1 MRVGVAYILLGF
13 LACVVACLAVGLATV
28 RACRIGLSRLESICL
43 GYAVGAALLSTF
55 TLAIGSLWIARRG
68 VFLAIAA
75 LAAITCWRLAPWVR
89 SLKPARLDSVPVFF
103 RWLFLAAYVVYGA
116 FYFRHAL
123 APEISPDG
131 GTYHLGLVNLWNH
144 AHGLPRI
151 VDMYAAMPQGVEM
164 LYLFAFSIGRHSAAA
179 LMHFSFLMLLP
190 LLMLLYGVRFGFP
203 RGGAAVAALI
213 VFATPLVGWDGSVAY
228 NDVALAAVA
237 FAAVY
242 LLRIW
247 LWRQDTGTLAA
258 CCLLAGFC
266 FAIKYT
272 GVFVLLFVVAAALW
286 KTKFALSRPAATIAL
301 AAMALAAAPYLV
313 RNWVWLGNPIA
324 FFGNSIFPNPNFH
337 VSFEHSVIEGQVH
350 LNGITWKEI
359 PKELTLGGP
368 KLTENLGP
376 IYLLA
381 PVALVGVV
389 WPESRFLLI
398 AGLAV
403 GCDYAENKGARFLLP
418 VLPFLALA
426 MAFVISR
433 LPRAAPL
440 VAGIGLLQLVLSW
453 PAVAARLNLAKTA
466 SPGLDET
473 SWAIA
478 LRKVP
483 EEQYL
488 AKLDDY
494 TMAQMIESHV
504 PERETVLMIQDGLP
518 QSYTTRLLLGS
529 WHSAYAEQAIDLL
542 YSLENSATEGR
553 LVWRAWFP
561 KTEAREVRLTQTKR
575 NEAIWTIAEIRFFDG
590 GKRLVAAPDWH
601 WSATPNPWDSELAG
615 DNDEATRWRSWEPM
629 RPRMEISVR
638 LDRQQTIDHIEV
650 VSGNGPWESNMK
662 VQLRGVKGNWVEP
675 SFQDWHEDPPLD
687 LRRAATAAIR
697 RRLGIRY
704 VAINRFSWHP
714 DLFRA
719 NAAAWGVQALLATQN
734 WTLYRID

>member
-1 MRVGVAYILLGF
+1 MGIGHILLGF
-13 LACVVACLAVGLATV
+13 LACVVACLAVGLAAMRV
-28 RACRIGLSRLESICL
+28 CRIGLSRLESICL
-43 GYAVGAALLSTF
+43 GYAVGAALVSTL
-55 TLAIGSLWIARRG
+55 TLAIGSLWIARKG
-68 VFLAIAA
+68 VFFAIAA
-75 LAAITCWRLAPWVR
+75 LAAIACWRLLPWFR
-89 SLKPARLDSVPVFF
+89 SLKPAPLDSVPVFF
-103 RWLFLAAYVVYGA
+103 RWLFRAVYLGYGA
-116 FYFRHAL
+116 LYFRHAL

-151 VDMYAAMPQGVEM
+151 VDMYAALPQGMEM

-190 LLMLLYGVRFGFP
+190 VLMLLYGVRFGFP
-203 RGGAAVAALI
+203 RGGAVVAALI
-213 VFATPLVGWDGSVAY
+213 LFATPLVGWDGSVAY

-247 LWRQDTGTLAA
+247 LSRQDTGTLAA

-272 GVFVLLFVVAAALW
+272 GVFVSLLVAAVVLW
-286 KTKFALSRPAATIAL
+286 KARFALERHAAMIAL
-301 AAMALAAAPYLV
+301 AAMALAPAPYLV

-337 VSFEHSVIEGQVH
+337 VSFERSIIEGQVH

-368 KLTENLGP
+368 KLPENLGP

-381 PVALVGVV
+381 PIALAGAI

-403 GCDYAENKGARFLLP
+403 GCDYPENKAARFLIP

-433 LPRAAPL
+433 VPRAAPL
-440 VAGIGLLQLVLSW
+440 LAGIGLLQLVLSW
-453 PAVAARLNLAKTA
+453 PSLVARLNLAKTA

-488 AKLDDY
+488 AQSDEY
-494 TMAQMIESHV
+494 TIARLIEKHV
-504 PERETVLMIQDGLP
+504 PEGETVLMISDGIP
-518 QSYTTRLLLGS
+518 QSYTTRFLLGT
-529 WHSAYAEQAIDLL
+529 WHSAYAEKAADLL
-542 YSLENSATEGR
+542 YSHENSATAQR
-553 LVWRAWFP
+553 FVWRAWFP
-561 KTEAREVRLTQTKR
+561 KTEAREILLTQTSK
-575 NEAIWTIAEIRFFDG
+575 NDGIWTIAEIRFFDG
-590 GKRLVAAPDWH
+590 DKRVPAAPDWH
-601 WSATPNPWDSELAG
+601 WSATPNQWDSGLAG
-615 DNDEATRWRSWEPM
+615 DGDEATRWRSWEAM
-629 RPRMEISVR
+629 RPGMQISVR
-638 LDRQQTIDHIEV
+638 MDRPQVIDHIEV

-662 VQLRGVKGNWVEP
+662 VQLRGKKGDWIEP
-675 SFQDWHEDPPLD
+675 SLQDWHADPPLD

-697 RRLGIRY
+697 RQLGIRY
-704 VAINRFSWHP
+704 IVINRSSWHA

-719 NAAAWGVQALLATQN
+719 NAAAWGMHELLSTQIG
-734 WTLYRID
+734 TLYRIE